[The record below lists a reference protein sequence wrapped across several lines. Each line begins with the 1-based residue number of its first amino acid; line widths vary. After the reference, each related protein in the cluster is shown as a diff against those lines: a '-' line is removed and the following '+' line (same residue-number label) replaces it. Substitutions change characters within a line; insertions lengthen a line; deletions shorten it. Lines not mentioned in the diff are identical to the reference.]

1 MPQSRF
7 CDGERGFEMKPSF
20 ESGMH
25 IRYGGTGIC
34 LIDRIEEVPYPG
46 PKPFRLCYV
55 LKPLRSAGMEVSVP
69 LDNELLCAKMQPLR
83 SKEEID
89 QMLDLAAHADEM
101 EWIDDRKQRGA
112 EFRRIL
118 SGGDANTLLQMIH
131 CILRRQSELK
141 ALGKNL
147 SAMDENARKDAS
159 RMLDEEFAFS
169 LGLTPEEASV
179 YICEKL
185 NIE

>member
-1 MPQSRF
+1 
-7 CDGERGFEMKPSF
+7 MKQAY
-20 ESGMH
+20 EAGMH

-34 LIDRIEEVPYPG
+34 LIDRVAEIPYPG
-46 PKPFRLCYV
+46 QQPFRLCYV

-89 QMLDLAAHADEM
+89 RMLDLAAHDDEM
-101 EWIDDRKQRGA
+101 AWIDDRKQRST

-118 SGGDANTLLQMIH
+118 AGGDAHTLLRLIH
-131 CILRRQSELK
+131 CILRRQNELK
-141 ALGKNL
+141 ALGKRL
-147 SAMDENARKDAS
+147 SAMDDNARKDAA
-159 RMLDEEFAFS
+159 RMLDEEFGFS
-169 LGLTPEEASV
+169 LGMTPEEASV

-185 NIE
+185 DLDGSGI

>member
-1 MPQSRF
+1 
-7 CDGERGFEMKPSF
+7 MKQAY

-46 PKPFRLCYV
+46 EQPFRLCYV
-55 LKPLRSAGMEVSVP
+55 LKPLRSVGMEVSVP
-69 LDNELLCAKMQPLR
+69 LDNELLCARMQPLR
-83 SKEEID
+83 SQEEIER
-89 QMLDLAAHADEM
+89 MLNCAAHDDEM
-101 EWIDDRKQRGA
+101 AWIDDRKQRGA

-118 SGGDANTLLQMIH
+118 AGGDAHTLLRMIH

-141 ALGKNL
+141 TIGKHL
-147 SAMDENARKDAS
+147 SAMDDNARKEAA

-169 LGLTPEEASV
+169 LGVTPEEANA

-185 NIE
+185 NIG